1 MARAADRTG
10 TDERAGGE
18 RQRIDKWLFFT
29 RMAKSRSLAQKL
41 VDSGHVRVNG
51 QKIARSSVEIMPGDR
66 VELALERR
74 DVVLVV
80 VAAGSR
86 RGPYEE
92 AQRLYEDHS
101 PPVPKREPLTPF
113 EQAQRLPGSGRPTKK
128 ERRALDRLTG
138 DEDL

>member
-1 MARAADRTG
+1 MARAEKTEI
-10 TDERAGGE
+10 ERAGGE

-29 RMAKSRSLAQKL
+29 RMVKSRSLAQKL
-41 VDSGHVRVNG
+41 IDSGHVKVNG
-51 QKIARSSVEIMPGDR
+51 QKIARSSIEISPGDR
-66 VELALERR
+66 VGLTLERR

-80 VAAGSR
+80 VAPGNR

-101 PPVPKREPLTPF
+101 PPVPKRESLTPF
-113 EQAQRLPGSGRPTKK
+113 EQAQRVAGSGRPTKK

-138 DEDL
+138 EDDL